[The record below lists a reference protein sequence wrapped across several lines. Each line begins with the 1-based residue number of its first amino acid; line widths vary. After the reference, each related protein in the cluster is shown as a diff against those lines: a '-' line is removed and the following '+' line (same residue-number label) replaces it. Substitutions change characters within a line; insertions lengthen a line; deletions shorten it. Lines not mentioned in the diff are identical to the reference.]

1 MEATAATT
9 LIAVCC
15 CCRCY
20 CAVCCF
26 CYCCCCCRCR
36 CLFVVVATVDICVGA
51 NVANFCLPF
60 AYHKTRIWPLL
71 LLLLLFLLLL
81 LLQFY
86 VLLAMIIVILLT
98 MLMFNFG
105 QLAYKFS
112 ATWPHVSTAAAA
124 NCSRLGP
131 VYQLSHGLNTALACI
146 PLLC

>member
-15 CCRCY
+15 CCR
-20 CAVCCF
+20 F
-26 CYCCCCCRCR
+26 YCCCCCCC
-36 CLFVVVATVDICVGA
+36 CLFVVAATVDICVGA

-60 AYHKTRIWPLL
+60 AYHKTRNWPPTPRPT
-71 LLLLLFLLLL
+71 LLLL

-86 VLLAMIIVILLT
+86 VLLAMIIAIVLT

-105 QLAYKFS
+105 QLAYKFT

-124 NCSRLGP
+124 ANCSP
-131 VYQLSHGLNTALACI
+131 VYQLSHGLNTT
-146 PLLC
+146 LLWPAFLYE